1 MKFDN
6 ILVPVDF
13 SEFSDKAVAYA
24 LYLAETHGSN
34 LTLLHAVVLHQEDVE
49 EEAHLLDYEEL
60 VKKKE
65 AQIQRKM
72 AGHNEQA
79 GRRGVK
85 INAVTVRGIFAA
97 DTILDYIDDHDFD
110 LVVIGT
116 HGRTGLN
123 KWLHGSVAE
132 KVVRVSPVP
141 VLSIHQNVT
150 EYRIGKILV
159 PVDFSDYARQAVEA
173 ALGISRQFDA
183 RLEFLFV
190 LEQDLHP
197 AFYAGGVGS
206 LFTIDAELKQRTTD
220 RLREFVGYTGEN
232 AAYRVLEG
240 RAFNEIVE
248 TASSEDCDL
257 IVMATRGLT
266 GLEHLLIGSTTERV
280 VRFSTVPV
288 LTVGRNKSFEDQ

>member
-1 MKFDN
+1 
-6 ILVPVDF
+6 
-13 SEFSDKAVAYA
+13 
-24 LYLAETHGSN
+24 
-34 LTLLHAVVLHQEDVE
+34 
-49 EEAHLLDYEEL
+49 
-60 VKKKE
+60 
-65 AQIQRKM
+65 
-72 AGHNEQA
+72 
-79 GRRGVK
+79 
-85 INAVTVRGIFAA
+85 
-97 DTILDYIDDHDFD
+97 
-110 LVVIGT
+110 
-116 HGRTGLN
+116 
-123 KWLHGSVAE
+123 
-132 KVVRVSPVP
+132 
-141 VLSIHQNVT
+141 
-150 EYRIGKILV
+150 
-159 PVDFSDYARQAVEA
+159 
-173 ALGISRQFDA
+173 RQFDA